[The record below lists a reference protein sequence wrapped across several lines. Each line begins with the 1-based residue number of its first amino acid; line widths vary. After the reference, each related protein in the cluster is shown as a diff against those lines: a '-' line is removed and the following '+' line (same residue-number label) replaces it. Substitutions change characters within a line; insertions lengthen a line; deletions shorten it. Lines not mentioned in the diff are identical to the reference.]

1 MERKFKIGDLVVHKA
16 DSNAFKQ
23 VMLVVGIGSMTTV
36 GETQNQVL
44 VSFMLNGQP
53 VNSHLCEALLKLKGE
68 RD

>member
-1 MERKFKIGDLVVHKA
+1 MEHKFKIGDIVVHKA
-16 DSNAFKQ
+16 DSSAFKQ
-23 VMLVVGIGSMTTV
+23 YMLVAGVGSITTT

-53 VNSHLCEALLKLKGE
+53 VNAHICEEVLKLKGE